1 MKPNQVPEPRREAD
15 QTVRL
20 PIDTKDATS
29 SIRISFTDQRLTA
42 HGGMVVWSHFL
53 HQKSFRQRLRE
64 VLPHCPTSPNA
75 YDPTDVALGYVGGI
89 LCGADKLSRVA
100 WLQGDPALSQV
111 LGVEAIASQ
120 STLSRFFDVFGQKT
134 CNALNG
140 LHRQAVGSLPSL
152 QDGYTLDL
160 DSWSLLHEDG
170 HQQGV
175 AVGYTRQG
183 LKPCHRP
190 LLAALAESKLIAN
203 YWLRRGDSPCAN
215 GAAEFLRQTVQGLPA
230 HIRLKLVRG
239 DAGFGEASVQDM
251 AQALGLKFIFVAR
264 LTQKIQSFCRH
275 DEAHWQRTEI
285 PGLEVQEVELEQPGR
300 RLIVV
305 RQRLEQRPDAGGKML
320 LEVPGYRFQALVTNL
335 PRSVDALWVW
345 RQYNGRADIENR
357 IKELGQ
363 QFGIKRLCVENFW
376 GTEAMHHLAIA
387 AYNLCVLLQ
396 RRLGQLEKCELNTL
410 RWRLFGRAAVWSRA
424 RGKPTLKLAVRGQAP
439 RTWWHEILTKLTA
452 LPNCNAVA
460 SLQA

>member
-53 HQKSFRQRLRE
+53 HQKRFRRQLRE

-100 WLQGDPALSQV
+100 WLQSDPALSKV

-140 LHRQAVGSLPSL
+140 LHRQAAASLPSL
-152 QDGYTLDL
+152 KDGYTLDL

-190 LLAALAESKLIAN
+190 LIAALAESKVIAN

-239 DAGFGEASVQDM
+239 DAGFGEAGVQDM
-251 AQALGLKFIFVAR
+251 AQALGLKFILVAR
-264 LTQKIQSFCRH
+264 LTQKVQSLCRH
-275 DEAHWQRTEI
+275 EDARWQRIEI
-285 PGLEVQEVELEQPGR
+285 LGLEVQEVELDQPGR

-305 RQRLEQRPDAGGKML
+305 RQRIEQRPDAGGKTL
-320 LEVPGYRFQALVTNL
+320 LDVPGYRFQALVTNL
-335 PRSVDALWVW
+335 PRSVDALSVW
-345 RQYNGRADIENR
+345 RQYNGRADLENR
-357 IKELGQ
+357 IKELGG
-363 QFGIKRLCVENFW
+363 QFGIKRLCVDNFW

-424 RGKPTLKLAVRGQAP
+424 RGKPTLKLAVRGQTQ

>member
-1 MKPNQVPEPRREAD
+1 MNPTQAYEPRPEAD

-20 PIDTKDATS
+20 PIDTKDHTS

-53 HQKSFRQRLRE
+53 HQKGFRRQLRE

-100 WLQGDPALSQV
+100 WLQSDPALSQV
-111 LGVEAIASQ
+111 LGIEAIASQ

-140 LHRQAVGSLPSL
+140 LHRRALGSLPSL
-152 QDGYTLDL
+152 KEGYTLDL
-160 DSWSLLHEDG
+160 DSWALLHEDG

-190 LLAALAESKLIAN
+190 LIAALAEGKLIAN

-215 GAAEFLRQTVQGLPA
+215 GAAEFLRQTVESMPA
-230 HIRLKLVRG
+230 HIRIKLLRG
-239 DAGFGEASVQDM
+239 DAGFGEASVQAM
-251 AQALGLKFIFVAR
+251 AQALGLKFILVAR
-264 LTQKIQSFCRH
+264 LTQKVQSWCRH
-275 DEAHWQRTEI
+275 DDAQWQRTEVA
-285 PGLEVQEVELEQPGR
+285 GLEVQEVELDQPGR
-300 RLIVV
+300 RLIVI
-305 RQRLEQRPDAGGKML
+305 RQRVAQRPQAGGKTL

-335 PRSVDALWVW
+335 PRSVDALNVW
-345 RQYNGRADIENR
+345 RQYNGRADLENR
-357 IKELGQ
+357 IKELGE
-363 QFGIKRLCVENFW
+363 QFGIKRLCVDNFW

-410 RWRLFGRAAVWSRA
+410 RWRLFGQAAVWSRA
-424 RGKPTLKLAVRGQAP
+424 RGKPTLKLAVHGQAH
-439 RTWWHEILTKLTA
+439 RTWWREILTKLTA
-452 LPNCNAVA
+452 LPNCNAVD

>member
-1 MKPNQVPEPRREAD
+1 MNTDPVQTPRPEAD

-20 PIDTKDATS
+20 QIDTQDATP
-29 SIRISFTDQRLTA
+29 SIRIGFTDQCLTA
-42 HGGMVVWSHFL
+42 HGGLIVWSHFL
-53 HQKSFRQRLRE
+53 HQKRFRQQLRQ
-64 VLPHCPTSPNA
+64 VLPHAPTSPNA

-100 WLQGDPALSQV
+100 GLQSDPALSPV
-111 LGVEAIASQ
+111 LGIEAVASQ
-120 STLSRFFDVFGQKT
+120 STLSRFFDVFGQKA

-152 QDGYTLDL
+152 KAGYTLDL

-190 LLAALAESKLIAN
+190 LIAALAESKLIAG
-203 YWLRRGDSPCAN
+203 YALRRGDSACAN
-215 GAAEFLRQTVQGLPA
+215 GAPEFLRQTVAGLPS
-230 HIRLKLVRG
+230 HVRVGLVRG
-239 DAGFGEASVQDM
+239 DAGFGSADVQDM
-251 AQALGLKFIFVAR
+251 AQGLGLKFIFVAR
-264 LTQKIQSFCRH
+264 LTRKVQSLCRH
-275 DEAHWQRTEI
+275 DATHWQATDV
-285 PGLEVQEVELEQPGR
+285 PGLETQEVQLEPPGR
-300 RLIVV
+300 RLIVL
-305 RQRLEQRPDAGGKML
+305 RQRLEPRPEAGGKL
-320 LEVPGYRFQALVTNL
+320 LLDVPGYRFQALVTNL
-335 PRSVDALWVW
+335 PASVDALNVW
-345 RQYNGRADIENR
+345 RRYNGRADIENR
-357 IKELGQ
+357 IKELGD
-363 QFGIKRLCVENFW
+363 QFGIKRLCVDNFW

-424 RGKPTLKLAVRGQAP
+424 RGKPTLRLAVRGQPHRA
-439 RTWWHEILTKLTA
+439 WWREILTKLTA
-452 LPNCNAVA
+452 LPNCHAVA